1 MAIYEVLQSIM
12 DDHGLSIAD
21 VARVCNLPDSTVRGI
36 INRKQK
42 TVALEVAFKLSN
54 GLGVSLEQL
63 NGMPEPQ
70 MKRSSA
76 LSSGSERHAQKCDCA
91 DTSFLVSSPER
102 EIIKKYRTLDG
113 HGKKVVDTILQL
125 EVDRPV
131 EPVVE
136 QPKAKKR
143 KDGFTE
149 IPVWDQPAA
158 AGIGNYLDEPAHH
171 MEQIPSNLFPSGAEF
186 GIRISGDSME
196 PVIHDGQTVF
206 VRPCLTVDSGKVG
219 IFVLNGAA
227 LCKQLQVDQTEKQI
241 RLVSLNKSYLDIVI
255 GEQDELRT
263 VGQVVGA
270 L

>member
-1 MAIYEVLQSIM
+1 MTLGDIIKRYREEHGMSQSEFAR
-12 DDHGLSIAD
+12 LS
-21 VARVCNLPDSTVRGI
+21 
-36 INRKQK
+36 
-42 TVALEVAFKLSN
+42 KLSR
-54 GLGVSLEQL
+54 GYVSMLEQNKNPQSGRPITL
-63 NGMPEPQ
+63 TLDTMAKAASAMGMDVNDLFRMVDGKIDLAETASTS
-70 MKRSSA
+70 SSA
-76 LSSGSERHAQKCDCA
+76 FVFSFSEQ
-91 DTSFLVSSPER
+91 

-113 HGKKVVDTILQL
+113 HGKKVVDTILKL
-125 EVDRPV
+125 EAERPV
-131 EPVVE
+131 GPVAE

-149 IPVWDQPAA
+149 IKVWDQPAA

-227 LCKQLQVDQTEKQI
+227 LCKQLQVDQAEKQI
-241 RLVSLNKSYLDIVI
+241 RLVSLNKSYLDIVV